1 MAFDPHLQPG
11 ETISNQR
18 LSELFK
24 CSSQGGMRRSH
35 ATDSLVLIAD
45 HTQSLYE
52 NRWIDNRFHFSGIGK
67 KGDQDLAFSQNK
79 TLAESSDGTISV
91 FLFEVFETGR
101 YVYAGRVNLAG
112 KPYTASHPDA
122 EGSCRSVWVFPLQLI
137 EEDQSLQI
145 AAELIRK
152 NRKRSER
159 LARSLSDKELVKRAA
174 NIKSRA
180 GCRRATTDLY
190 EKNVFVAELAR
201 RKANGICQL
210 CDLPAPFNDR
220 HGRPYLEIH
229 HIKWIAAGGED
240 TIDNTVA
247 LCPNCHA
254 KMHIMNLKG
263 DRRKLKKKAETNV
276 FQYTLFDEVI
286 FG

>member
-1 MAFDPHLQPG
+1 LTFDPSLQPG
-11 ETISNQR
+11 DMISNRQLTER
-18 LSELFK
+18 FK

-52 NRWIDNRFHFSGIGK
+52 NRWIDGRFHFSGIGK
-67 KGDQDLAFSQNK
+67 KGDQQLEFSQNK
-79 TLAESSDGTISV
+79 TLAESAENPVTV
-91 FLFEVFETGR
+91 FLFEVFEPGQ
-101 YVYAGRVNLAG
+101 YVYAGRVALADA
-112 KPYTASHPDA
+112 PYTASHPDID
-122 EGSCRSVWVFPLQLI
+122 GSCRSVWVFPLQLI
-137 EEDQSLQI
+137 EGERSWQITED
-145 AAELIRK
+145 LIRK

-159 LARSLSDKELVKRAA
+159 LARNLSDKELVKRAA

-190 EKNVFVAELAR
+190 EKNVYVAELAR
-201 RKANGICQL
+201 RKANGCCQL
-210 CDLPAPFNDR
+210 CEQPAPFRDR
-220 HGRPYLEIH
+220 HGRPFLETH
-229 HIKWIAAGGED
+229 HIEWIAAGGED

-254 KMHIMNLKG
+254 KMHVVNMKS
-263 DRRKLKKKAETNV
+263 DRRKLRKKAETNV